1 MKKIGSVRKWEYV
14 LYWHSLLVNR
24 VKALT
29 RKHTKKAKQQ
39 ELAEPQTTA
48 PVEEVLL
55 WLALR

>member
-1 MKKIGSVRKWEYV
+1 M
-14 LYWHSLLVNR
+14 YWHSLLVNR

-48 PVEEVLL
+48 PVEEV
-55 WLALR
+55 APVVSAPVEAKVVESAP